1 MKSPIALLLSAL
13 ALSATTAEAQIA
25 GDAARGA
32 EHYRACI
39 ACHSLEAGTH
49 LTGPSLAG
57 RWGQKAGQAE
67 AFVRYSPGL
76 RAAELTW
83 NEKTLEAWLADPR
96 AMVPDT
102 SMTFRGIGNERARAD
117 LIAFLAIAMAP
128 GGADAVV
135 EKGLMRREHTL
146 GQKPE
151 PLTPAPAHARVTKMR
166 HCRDSYF
173 ITTADGVETPYWE
186 KNVRLKLDTQETG
199 PEPGKPVVMGAGMQ
213 GDRVSVVFSRLEEI
227 TQLIAEGC

>member
-1 MKSPIALLLSAL
+1 MRSLIVLLLSAVAL
-13 ALSATTAEAQIA
+13 AATTAEAQIA

-32 EHYRACI
+32 EHYRACFF
-39 ACHSLEAGTH
+39 CHSLEAGTH

-57 RWGQKAGQAE
+57 LWGRKAGQAE
-67 AFVRYSPGL
+67 RFVRYSRGL
-76 RAAELTW
+76 RAAALTW
-83 NEKTLEAWLADPR
+83 DEKTLDAWLADPQ
-96 AMVPDT
+96 AVVPDT
-102 SMTFRGIGNERARAD
+102 SMLFRGIGNERARAD

-151 PLTPAPAHARVTKMR
+151 PLKSASAHAQVTKIR

-199 PEPGKPVVMGAGMQ
+199 PEPGKPVVIGAGMQ

-227 TQLIAEGC
+227 ARLIAEGC